1 MKKAFI
7 SSIAVAILA
16 MAILVSC
23 GGEEAPKGDTSWKE
37 KGTTPVAITNVHKP
51 IMEVLP
57 SFEVTIQNVIS
68 SPVVSVKWMAVFFDE
83 AGNVIGTEE
92 NGYAPELEVME
103 PGQSDQVI
111 FTTSFDKA
119 VTAKIVVSEVLYNEP
134 NPVDKLYGEL
144 MMKWKN
150 PKLDEEIAKLKQK

>member
-1 MKKAFI
+1 MKKAFL
-7 SSIAVAILA
+7 SSIAVAIFA
-16 MAILVSC
+16 VAILASC
-23 GGEEAPKGDTSWKE
+23 GVEEAPKADTTWKE
-37 KGTTPVAITNVHKP
+37 KGIIPVEISNIHKP
-51 IMEVLP
+51 MVEALP

-68 SPVVSVKWMAVFFDE
+68 SPIVSVKWTAVFFDE

-92 NGYAPELEVME
+92 NGYAPELGVME

-111 FTTSFDKA
+111 FTTSFEKA
-119 VTAKIVVSEVLYNEP
+119 TTAKIVVSEVLYNEP

-144 MMKWKN
+144 TMKWKN